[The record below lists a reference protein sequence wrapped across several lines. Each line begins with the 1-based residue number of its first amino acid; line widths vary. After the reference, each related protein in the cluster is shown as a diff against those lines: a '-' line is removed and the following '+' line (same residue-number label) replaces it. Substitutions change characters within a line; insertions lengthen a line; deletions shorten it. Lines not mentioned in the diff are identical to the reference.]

1 MASVF
6 EMNRRARQPIKCSSC
21 GDTIEAGDRYVSRRR
36 KENRLGWVDHNICAE
51 CVVFGRPEYSVFD
64 LGPFAPDRW

>member
-1 MASVF
+1 MVSVF

-36 KENRLGWVDHNICAE
+36 KENGLVWVDYNICEE
-51 CVVFGRPEYSVFD
+51 CAVFGPPEMSICD
-64 LGPFAPDRW
+64 LSPLAPDR